1 METDSSD
8 GVSAGVLSQQQD
20 DGEWKP
26 VTFFSKAMNPE
37 EMRYEIHDKEMLAVM
52 RGLAEWRPLLISLQN
67 TPFLA
72 ITDHRTL
79 EYFTTKRLLNP
90 RQAWW
95 ADQLVDF
102 HLKITY
108 RPGSINTIAD
118 ILSWKT
124 EVLKT
129 QKEKD
134 IAARTTVLIKPS
146 LIAALEESPA
156 PADQASDAQEPPQ
169 PEEQL
174 PTSAIELIDQVLMAN
189 REHDSLQK
197 YRDLTGRN
205 GWEMKQGLLLRWG
218 KLVVPDVN
226 NLRTKLIR
234 EAHATLATAHP
245 GRAKTR
251 KLLTDWYHWLN
262 IRSDVDRYVANCRQC
277 HWSHVPR
284 DRTPGL
290 LHPLPIAEW
299 CWQHVSFDFKAMP
312 KDKNGNDNVFM
323 IIDRLGKRAFSL
335 PCTREA
341 TAATAAR
348 LYYEHPWW
356 IYGAPETITSDQGP

>member
-26 VTFFSKAMNPE
+26 VAFFSKAMNPE

-52 RGLAEWRPLLISLQN
+52 RGLAEWRPLLIGLQN

-90 RQAWW
+90 RQARW
-95 ADQLVDF
+95 ADQLADF

-118 ILSWKT
+118 ILSRKA

-146 LIAALEESPA
+146 LIAALGDAAPA
-156 PADQASDAQEPPQ
+156 PADEALDPQQAPQ
-169 PEEQL
+169 PEPARTEML
-174 PTSAIELIDQVLMAN
+174 ELIDQVLKAN

-251 KLLTDWYHWLN
+251 KLLTD
-262 IRSDVDRYVANCRQC
+262 
-277 HWSHVPR
+277 
-284 DRTPGL
+284 
-290 LHPLPIAEW
+290 
-299 CWQHVSFDFKAMP
+299 
-312 KDKNGNDNVFM
+312 
-323 IIDRLGKRAFSL
+323 
-335 PCTREA
+335 
-341 TAATAAR
+341 
-348 LYYEHPWW
+348 
-356 IYGAPETITSDQGP
+356 